1 MLNSH
6 LACRGSDGLCSSCNY
21 NLKKKL
27 VLTFNILNGL
37 FFTSYNISVVVNNFE
52 SYNYN
57 NDNYNNKRLS

>member
-1 MLNSH
+1 M
-6 LACRGSDGLCSSCNY
+6 
-21 NLKKKL
+21 
-27 VLTFNILNGL
+27 TFNTLNWL